1 MVFEP
6 GSVMCYNAL
15 YNFGSLSDRGAGMY
29 YIAIII
35 GLTFAYINGMHDGG
49 TIVATAI
56 SSRLMA
62 PRKAIIMAGIANFI
76 GSVILGT
83 MVVDTI
89 YRNIVDLDPIV
100 KGAQFSGYLFV
111 IVAFAGSILWNL
123 FTWKIK
129 LPSSASHSLIGSMIG
144 AGIAYA
150 GISSIHWSSV
160 FFRVVLA
167 MIISPLIG
175 FVFGYLFYKAEIG
188 SLKYGTTKL
197 DKRIQAIE
205 VADSFLLSLSYGSN
219 DSQKVM
225 GLILIAAS
233 VNEGHALDVPLWLI
247 LACGACLAL
256 GTASGGYNMIR
267 TVGFDITRMDSKK
280 SFASQFAAFFVTTA
294 ANLTGLPIS
303 ATQVVTATVA
313 GVGTGVS
320 VRKVNWEILGRI
332 LISWVVT
339 IPCSG
344 LVGYALFRFALLII

>member
-1 MVFEP
+1 MAAL
-6 GSVMCYNAL
+6 CYNAV
-15 YNFGSLSDRGAGMY
+15 YQFPVLSKREAVMY
-29 YIAIII
+29 VIAIII

-49 TIVATAI
+49 TIVATTI
-56 SSRLMA
+56 SSRLMT

-76 GSVILGT
+76 GSVVLGT

-89 YRNIVDLDPIV
+89 YRNIVELDTIV
-100 KGAQFSGYLFV
+100 KGSPLSGYVFV
-111 IVAFAGSILWNL
+111 IISFAGSILWNL

-160 FFRVVLA
+160 LFRVVLA

-175 FVFGYLFYKAEIG
+175 FVFGYLSYKAEIG

-205 VADSFLLSLSYGSN
+205 IGNSFLLSLSYGSN

-233 VNEGHALDVPLWLI
+233 VNAGHTLDVPLWLI
-247 LACGACLAL
+247 LACGVCLAL
-256 GTASGGYNMIR
+256 GTASGGYNMIK

-294 ANLTGLPIS
+294 ANVTGLPIS

-313 GVGTGVS
+313 GVS
-320 VRKVNWEILGRI
+320 P
-332 LISWVVT
+332 VT
-339 IPCSG
+339 
-344 LVGYALFRFALLII
+344 